1 MRLGKSLSVLSWLLL
16 LRLLSISAGILSTL
30 LFFSYFM
37 AALTFS
43 PSTSDPY
50 IALSVYLSLSICL
63 CRCLSVYQSP
73 SLSLCLSPSLL
84 SPPPPPFPDY
94 LAVICLCFC
103 RVPLYYRG
111 LLHPSVSNIIF
122 SFSTLPSLYFL
133 LFSLVFEIYFT

>member
-43 PSTSDPY
+43 PSTSDP
-50 IALSVYLSLSICL
+50 ISPSLSICL
-63 CRCLSVYQSP
+63 CLSVSLR
-73 SLSLCLSPSLL
+73 LSLCLSPSLL